1 MGWATLD
8 VMSEFSL
15 SAFDGVTID
24 GLEFCGKVYE
34 LFEAIRQGP
43 DGTSRLRLRPSK
55 VEKRLLEEL
64 MPIAAYIQY
73 SYRAGRYISVRWLQ
87 GSQPF
92 DAEVTQHGSY
102 IDQGYFP
109 RSSYLELTCVVHP
122 KEHMQREH
130 LEKKGGTFGLDG
142 IHRLPSGELI
152 SEPVVYS
159 NGNFIDSFAELVVR
173 ELTKKSAKSYPE
185 NTSLIV
191 ECILN
196 TLYDPSEWR
205 DLMDK
210 VQSRMPKNGFR
221 EVFFHDSTH
230 NYACLAYSPK

>member
-1 MGWATLD
+1 
-8 VMSEFSL
+8 MSEFSL
-15 SAFDGVTID
+15 ATFDGISID
-24 GLEFCGKVYE
+24 GLEFCAGVYK
-34 LFEAIRQGP
+34 LFESIRQAP

-64 MPIAAYIQY
+64 MPIAAYVQH
-73 SYRAGRYISVRWLQ
+73 SYRAGRYISVRWHQ
-87 GSQPF
+87 GSQQF

-102 IDQGYFP
+102 IDQGYF
-109 RSSYLELTCVVHP
+109 SSAGYLEVTCVVHP

-142 IHRLPSGELI
+142 IRRLPGGELI

-159 NGNFIDSFAELVVR
+159 NGNFIDKFAELVVG
-173 ELTKKSAKSYPE
+173 ELEKKSAKSYPE

-196 TLYDPSEWR
+196 MLYLPNEWR

-210 VQSRMPKNGFR
+210 VHSRMPKSGFC

-230 NYACLAYSPK
+230 NYACLAYPPK